1 VPMCVP
7 LFRVIGAPHRVWQRT
22 PPAPASMCTASCI
35 YTVMQRE
42 RETSSAA
49 FIIIIIIIILCG
61 VRPVHFYTS
70 LNTLCRTHNEDDCWL
85 FIHNVIVVVGKF
97 FFSEF
102 LLYIDPND
110 RVRCVGDACTKRTI
124 EKRSLF
130 VCACACVRIVS
141 IAHTKT
147 FLSPIWLLFGIQFS
161 FGARPFEK

>member
-1 VPMCVP
+1 VRPAVSCYWSPPSSLATNTTGPGIDV
-7 LFRVIGAPHRVWQRT
+7 HRV
-22 PPAPASMCTASCI
+22 MYL

-49 FIIIIIIIILCG
+49 FIIIIIIIIILCG
-61 VRPVHFYTS
+61 ARPVHFYTS

-85 FIHNVIVVVGKF
+85 LIHNVIVVVGKN

-147 FLSPIWLLFGIQFS
+147 FLSPI
-161 FGARPFEK
+161 